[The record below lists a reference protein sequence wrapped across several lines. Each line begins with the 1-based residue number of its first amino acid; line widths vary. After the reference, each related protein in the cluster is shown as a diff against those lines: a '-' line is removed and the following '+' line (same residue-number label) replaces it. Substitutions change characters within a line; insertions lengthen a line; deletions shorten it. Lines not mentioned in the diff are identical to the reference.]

1 MSNDLINTIHSA
13 TMNSRDIA
21 RIAGKRHDN
30 VVVICRELLEKN
42 VTPEIQES
50 KYKTRGKEFSQF
62 TLNKRDSFVLMAR
75 LSPEFTGALVDRW
88 LSLEYE
94 LLTKHQAKIDR
105 ATMRLEYRPMT
116 DAIKS
121 TQEELGKE
129 SKHFHYSNEADMIN
143 KVLTGFTAK
152 KYKQHHDCKEVR
164 DNLTPCEKAA
174 MVKLQQAN
182 TIWIEEGY
190 TFSER
195 KVKLNAFYQRRLLK
209 PLTEEN
215 IRLNA

>member
-1 MSNDLINTIHSA
+1 MSNDLINTLHDA
-13 TMNSRDIA
+13 TMTLKEIAVVLELSRKDNIVTSA
-21 RIAGKRHDN
+21 QRLHDDG
-30 VVVICRELLEKN
+30 VINLLPCAKGTKIN
-42 VTPEIQES
+42 Q
-50 KYKTRGKEFSQF
+50 R
-62 TLNKRDSFVLMAR
+62 LNKVDSITLVAQNNAA
-75 LSPEFTGALVDRW
+75 FTKRIVQRW
-88 LSLEYE
+88 LNLEDD
-94 LLTKHQAKIDR
+94 LLTKHQATLDR

-121 TQEELGKE
+121 IREEAGKE

-152 KYKQHHDCKEVR
+152 KYKEHHDCKEVR
-164 DNLTPCEKAA
+164 DNLTPVEKAA

-195 KVKLNAFYQRRLLK
+195 EDKLKAFYQKRLLK

-215 IRLNA
+215 IALNA